1 MTVILDLDVGVN
13 RNICYRGQ
21 LVEKKLRESLERNT
35 EVFPHHFLG
44 ASSTLLIWTGGS
56 Y

>member
-21 LVEKKLRESLERNT
+21 LVEKKLREGH
-35 EVFPHHFLG
+35 VDF
-44 ASSTLLIWTGGS
+44 
-56 Y
+56 